1 MLLSL
6 WASHYKKAME
16 LLKHVQIKAMKLL
29 KGIDNKTQE
38 EWLEKL
44 GLFPMEK
51 RRLRGDLIAFYNCVK
66 EGCSEVAVD
75 LFSWVTNDRCE
86 EMVSSLIR
94 RGLDWALGRIL
105 SWRG

>member
-66 EGCSEVAVD
+66 EGCCEVAVG